1 MNSLTRHIKGGID
14 CCTALNLKNP
24 YTVKDAFAHITHWK
38 ANVVRSSRRQSRM
51 VEERELNITQGNHL
65 VYNRWHDH
73 FPQKVL
79 ALAWQ
84 WQIHQDVLAAL

>member
-1 MNSLTRHIKGGID
+1 
-14 CCTALNLKNP
+14 
-24 YTVKDAFAHITHWK
+24 
-38 ANVVRSSRRQSRM
+38 M